1 MNDTGA
7 EDPNVVDAE
16 LVEGPAAG
24 LSSTSGPA
32 VGEPDYTGSDYTGSD
47 YTESG
52 VPGFDYVRDRIEK
65 RLTTADATTELVG
78 LSGGPDVAELDK
90 KLEERDQA
98 ARDKL
103 AEIRRSMGRE

>member
-32 VGEPDYTGSDYTGSD
+32 VGEPDYTGSD